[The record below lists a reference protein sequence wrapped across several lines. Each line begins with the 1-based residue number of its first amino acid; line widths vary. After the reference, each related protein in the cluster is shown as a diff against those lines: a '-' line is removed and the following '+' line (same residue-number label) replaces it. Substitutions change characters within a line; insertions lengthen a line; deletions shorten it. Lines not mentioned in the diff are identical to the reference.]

1 MTGKIIPYNPKLKQ
15 YARDLRKHGT
25 FSEVLLWKKLQ
36 GKQLQGYKF
45 RRQKP
50 IDNYIIDFYCHELKL
65 AIEIDGV
72 THGYKE
78 EYDQERQKIL
88 ESFGIRFLRFTET
101 QIRSNLWAALKVVE
115 EWIKNN
121 NKEEE

>member
-78 EYDQERQKIL
+78 EYERQKIL

>member
-1 MTGKIIPYNPKLKQ
+1 MLNSKIILYNPKLNQ

-36 GKQLQGYKF
+36 KKQMLSYQF
-45 RRQKP
+45 RRQRP
-50 IDNYIIDFYCHELKL
+50 VDNYIIDFYCAELKL

-78 EYDQERQKIL
+78 KYDEERQKKL

-101 QIRSNLWAALKVVE
+101 QIRSNLWVVLIVIE
-115 EWIKNN
+115 EWIKK
-121 NKEEE
+121 NKEGE